1 MLDQEAVESG
11 IYNLIYSLDLISTE
25 NAETDLQGVH
35 IYAIAAIAA
44 IARVVSNNN
53 EERFVLLSSGITEID
68 GSFERNNSLQF
79 TISFENE
86 SVTSVD
92 TFFP

>member
-35 IYAIAAIAA
+35 IYAIAAIV
-44 IARVVSNNN
+44 RVVSNNN